1 LRRTTHASF
10 PQVAHSPELHELP
23 AGHCEPHEPQFFE
36 SLLMSTQTALQSV
49 WPAAQVVPSESVDA
63 SLAPLWHE
71 PSTQL

>member
-10 PQVAHSPELHELP
+10 PQLAHSPELHELP
-23 AGHCEPHEPQFFE
+23 AWHCEPHEPQFFE
-36 SLLMSTQTALQSV
+36 SLVMSTQTPLQSV
-49 WPAAQVVPSESVDA
+49 SPSAHTVASEPVEA